1 MNMFPIRNLITPT
14 ARQRLHRLVRPA
26 VLALGPVR
34 RRTPL
39 SRHWG
44 FDRGVPVDRYYIE
57 RFLQDRAGDIRGR
70 VLEVKDSTYTNR
82 FGTEVSQRD
91 VLDIDAAN
99 PHATIVADLEGMD
112 APCGGQFD
120 CFILTQ
126 TLQMIY
132 DTRRAI
138 RQAHRL
144 LRPGG
149 TLLVTVPAL
158 SRLMVPDY
166 WRFTA
171 ASCVRL
177 FGDVFGTDQV
187 TVAAHGNVLTAVA
200 FLHGMALEE
209 LTRDQLN
216 ADDEMFPLVITVR
229 AVKAGDGGAASP
241 TRTPR

>member
-1 MNMFPIRNLITPT
+1 MTTSSFWGLLPMTVQP
-14 ARQRLHRLVRPA
+14 RLRRLLRPA
-26 VLALGPVR
+26 MLALGPAR

-57 RFLQDRAGDIRGR
+57 RFMRDCAGDIRGR
-70 VLEVKDSTYTNR
+70 VLEIKDSAYTDR
-82 FGTEVSQRD
+82 FGANVVRRD
-91 VLDIDAAN
+91 VLDIDSTN
-99 PHATIVADLEGMD
+99 PHATIIADLEGAD
-112 APCGGQFD
+112 APGGGEFD

-138 RQAHRL
+138 AQAHRL

-149 TLLVTVPAL
+149 TLLVTVPTL
-158 SRLMVPDY
+158 SRLTAPDY

-171 ASCVRL
+171 ASCARL
-177 FGDVFGTDQV
+177 FGDVFGPGQV

-209 LTRDQLN
+209 LTVGQLD
-216 ADDEMFPLVITVR
+216 ADDAMFPLVITVR
-229 AVKAGDGGAASP
+229 AVKAGGP
-241 TRTPR
+241 